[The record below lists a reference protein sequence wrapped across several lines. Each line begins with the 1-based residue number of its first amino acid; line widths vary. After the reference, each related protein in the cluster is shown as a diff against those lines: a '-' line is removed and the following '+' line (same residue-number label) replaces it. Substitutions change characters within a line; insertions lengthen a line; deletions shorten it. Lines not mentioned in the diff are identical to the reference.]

1 MPEAPRARSGAAS
14 IPGPVSG
21 MPRRRLRQFRLL
33 PYLLISPLVV
43 FIGALSFYPTVV
55 TTVQAFFRVSPLDPP
70 TRFTGLQNFRNLWAD
85 ATIRTSL
92 VNTMVYMAIA
102 VVLSVVIGVAI
113 AVTLAQRF
121 PFRGIVLAVVILP
134 WALPPVVEAVIWN
147 WMYDPNFGVLNSVL
161 HSTRLIRDYHVFLGL
176 NRWLTVF
183 LIELVQVWAIA
194 PLSALIVLAALQAI
208 PLDLYEACRVD
219 GANSWQSF
227 RYMTLPMIRPAIA
240 IAAVQAAV
248 FSLNIFDQVY
258 VLNGNATLGT
268 SLMQQTYNVTFQN
281 LDFGEGYAL
290 SLFAT
295 IGTALVS
302 LAILAL
308 LYRRVEV

>member
-1 MPEAPRARSGAAS
+1 MSGAEGAA
-14 IPGPVSG
+14 PARGG
-21 MPRRRLRQFRLL
+21 PRRRRRQSRLL

-85 ATIRTSL
+85 TTIRASL
-92 VNTMVYMAIA
+92 VNTIVYMAIA

-113 AVTLAQRF
+113 AVTLTRRF

-147 WMYDPNFGVLNSVL
+147 WMYDSNFGVVNSLL
-161 HSTRLIRDYHVFLGL
+161 HSMRLIGGYHVFLGL

-208 PLDLYEACRVD
+208 PLDLYEASRVD
-219 GANSWQSF
+219 GANTWQSF
-227 RYMTLPMIRPAIA
+227 RYMTLPLIRPAIA

-295 IGTALVS
+295 IGTALLS